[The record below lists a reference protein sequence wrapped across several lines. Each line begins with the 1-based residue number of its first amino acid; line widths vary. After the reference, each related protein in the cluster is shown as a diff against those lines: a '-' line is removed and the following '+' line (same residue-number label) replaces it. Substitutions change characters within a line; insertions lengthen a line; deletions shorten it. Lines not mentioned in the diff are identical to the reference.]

1 MQNQEKKTFVNPVIS
16 GFYPDPS
23 VVRVGEDYYLATSS
37 FEYFPGVP
45 IFHSRDLVNWKQIG
59 SVLTRKEQLNLEKTP
74 SSSGIFAPTI
84 RYHNGTFYMITTDV
98 RGIGNFFVTAKD
110 PAGPW
115 SDPIKVPYG
124 GIDPSLFFDD
134 DGKVYVTVQQGWG
147 KESHIIQYEI
157 NPETGEALNEPR
169 RIWDGDGGVW
179 TEAPHLYKINGMYY
193 IMSACGGTSYDH
205 REIIGRSK
213 DPYGPF
219 EPCPYPILTH
229 KDMPEHPL
237 QCLGHADL
245 VDDVNGNW
253 WAVFLGTR
261 PVNGKGGYTVLGRET
276 FLAPV
281 TWNEDGWPM
290 IDNNEGIVMEL
301 MTTDRLPVPSD
312 SPTHHD
318 EANYSIPF
326 PAEWSFL
333 RTYDDERYKIEGN
346 GESFTLIG
354 NEHNFDDD
362 GDATFACLRQTSRNM
377 RFSAALR
384 FEAGSND
391 EEAGIAARLNH
402 RGFVTLTLARK
413 DGDSI
418 IRAAVRN
425 GEEKTEKE
433 LSWNGDSA
441 YLEIR
446 SDEHAYYVRCSED
459 GQSWQDI
466 PLEIKAEWLTQERNG
481 GFTGVV
487 VGLYASG
494 NGQEKTNPAFF
505 NDVQYENI

>member
-1 MQNQEKKTFVNPVIS
+1 VQRSTTYVNPVIT

-23 VVRVGEDYYLATSS
+23 IVRVGEDYYLAVSS

-59 SVLTRKEQLNLEKTP
+59 HALTRKEQVNLSMRK
-74 SSSGIFAPTI
+74 SSAGIFAPTI

-98 RGIGNFFVTAKD
+98 GGIGNFFVTAKD

-115 SDPIKVPYG
+115 SDPIRVPYG
-124 GIDPSLFFDD
+124 GIDPSLTFDD
-134 DGKVYVTVQQGWG
+134 DGRVYVTAQMGWG

-157 NPETGEALNEPR
+157 DPNTGEALTQPK

-179 TEAPHLYKINGMYY
+179 TEGAHLYKINGMYY

-205 REIIGRSK
+205 RAIIGRSK

-219 EPCPYPILTH
+219 EPCPHPILTH
-229 KDMPEHPL
+229 KDLPDHPL

-253 WAVFLGTR
+253 WMVFLGTR

-281 TWNEDGWPM
+281 TWKDGWPM
-290 IDNNEGIVMEL
+290 VDNNEGTVQER
-301 MTTDRLPVPSD
+301 MTVVNLPVPSD

-318 EANYSIPF
+318 EANYEIPF
-326 PAEWSFL
+326 PPQWSFL
-333 RTYDDERYKIEGN
+333 RVYDEKRYQLSEDGQT
-346 GESFTLIG
+346 FTLVG
-354 NEHNFDDD
+354 NEHTMDND
-362 GDATFACLRQTSRNM
+362 GDATFACLRQTARSM
-377 RFSAALR
+377 RFSSAVR
-384 FEAGSND
+384 FEASADG
-391 EEAGIAARLNH
+391 EEAGIAARLHN
-402 RGFVTLTLARK
+402 RGYVTLTLVRK
-413 DGDSI
+413 DGATVL
-418 IRAAVRN
+418 RAVA
-425 GEEKTEKE
+425 K
-433 LSWNGDSA
+433 NGDEKYETELPWGRQDA

-446 SDEHAYYVRCSED
+446 SDDEKYYCRCSAD
-459 GQSWQDI
+459 GATWQDV
-466 PLEIKAEWLTQERNG
+466 PLDIRAEWLSQERNG

-487 VGLYASG
+487 VGLYVSG
-494 NGQEKTNPAFF
+494 NGRAETNPAVFTR
-505 NDVQYENI
+505 VEYENI

>member
-1 MQNQEKKTFVNPVIS
+1 MNQLKNTTIVNPVIA

-45 IFHSRDLVNWKQIG
+45 IFHSRDLVNWTKIG
-59 SVLTRKEQLNLEKTP
+59 HALTRMEQLNLTNRK
-74 SSSGIFAPTI
+74 SSAGIFAPTI
-84 RYHNGTFYMITTDV
+84 RYHEGTFYMITTDV
-98 RGIGNFFVTAKD
+98 GGIGNFFVTAKD

-124 GIDPSLFFDD
+124 GIDPSMTFDD
-134 DGKVYVTVQQGWG
+134 DGRVYVTVQQGWG

-157 NPETGEALNEPR
+157 NPQTGEALTEPR

-229 KDMPEHPL
+229 KDTPDDPL

-253 WAVFLGTR
+253 WVVFLGTR

-290 IDNNEGIVMEL
+290 VDNNEGIVQEL
-301 MTTDRLPVPSD
+301 MTSDRLPVPSD
-312 SPTHHD
+312 SATSHSEGD
-318 EANYSIPF
+318 AEIPF
-326 PAEWSFL
+326 PVDWGFL
-333 RTYDDERYKIEGN
+333 RTYDRDRYQVSEDGKR
-346 GESFTLIG
+346 FTLVG
-354 NEHNFDDD
+354 NEHSLDND
-362 GDATFACLRQTSRNM
+362 GAATFTSLRQTARSM
-377 RFSAALR
+377 RFASKVSFAPAS
-384 FEAGSND
+384 ED
-391 EEAGIAARLNH
+391 EVAGIAARLNN
-402 RGFVTLTLARK
+402 RGHFSLTLQQK
-413 DGDSI
+413 DG
-418 IRAAVRN
+418 AMVVQAVVRN
-425 GEEKTEKE
+425 GEERYEAT
-433 LSWNGDSA
+433 LPWNGQTA

-446 SDEHAYYVRCSED
+446 SDEGAYYCTASED
-459 GQSWQDI
+459 GSTWQDI

-481 GFTGVV
+481 GFTGVCI
-487 VGLYASG
+487 GLYVSG
-494 NGQEKTNPAFF
+494 NGRSETAAANFS
-505 NDVQYENI
+505 DVQYENF